1 MQSDKSAMIERPTEK
16 RVEPVQRTSGPGW
29 TIAWILVV
37 LVVVLLVA
45 WMVFRGVGARVKAAT
60 ALRQETQELA
70 IPSVAV
76 AHPKMGAMKDEIVL
90 PGNVQAFTD
99 APIYAR
105 TSGYL
110 KRWYFDIGAHV
121 KAGQLLADIETP
133 EIDKQLE
140 QARADVKTAETNL
153 KLAEITTNRYQAL
166 LQQDAI
172 ARQDADQ
179 AAASFRANQTM
190 VDSARANVKRLE
202 DMVSFEKIYAPFDGV
217 ITARKTDIGALINAG
232 SGTTGQELFH
242 MAAIDT
248 LRVYVNV
255 PQVYSRS
262 AVPGVM
268 ADLTLTEFPGRRF
281 PGKLVRTS
289 DSIDSTTR
297 TLLAEVDVENKSGT
311 LLPGAYA
318 EVHLKLGAKNP
329 AFIIPVT
336 ALIFRSDGMRV
347 GVVRDGKTDLI
358 PVVLGH
364 DFGTEIEVA
373 SGITDQDSVIVNPPD
388 SLTSGVA
395 VNVVPVA
402 GASQ

>member
-1 MQSDKSAMIERPTEK
+1 MIERPTEK